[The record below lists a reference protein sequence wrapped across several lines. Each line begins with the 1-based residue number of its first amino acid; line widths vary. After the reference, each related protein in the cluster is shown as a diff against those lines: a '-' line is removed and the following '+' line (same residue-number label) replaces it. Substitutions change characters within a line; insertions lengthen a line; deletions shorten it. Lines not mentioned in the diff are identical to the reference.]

1 MVNLTI
7 AEHPTYNHTIKICC
21 MTNVYIEITVD
32 HFVCWEDIW
41 WDTAKARKDQNDD
54 GGVFWSNRCGQSMRC
69 VGVRPIEGAQG
80 TLLQCPFDVFH
91 ALLGSKT
98 WAQSQ
103 RLHHVDGDFTP
114 PPHGRF
120 HETTILSKFG

>member
-1 MVNLTI
+1 
-7 AEHPTYNHTIKICC
+7 
-21 MTNVYIEITVD
+21 
-32 HFVCWEDIW
+32 
-41 WDTAKARKDQNDD
+41 
-54 GGVFWSNRCGQSMRC
+54 MRC

-103 RLHHVDGDFTP
+103 RLHHVDGDFTHLHMEDFMKP
-114 PPHGRF
+114 SHSVQIRLVEPLSFFFPKLLDGF
-120 HETTILSKFG
+120 CTICLPSGKLT

>member
-1 MVNLTI
+1 
-7 AEHPTYNHTIKICC
+7 
-21 MTNVYIEITVD
+21 
-32 HFVCWEDIW
+32 
-41 WDTAKARKDQNDD
+41 
-54 GGVFWSNRCGQSMRC
+54 MRC

-103 RLHHVDGDFTP
+103 RLHHVDGDFTHLHMEDFMKP
-114 PPHGRF
+114 SHSVQIRLVEP
-120 HETTILSKFG
+120 LSFFSPSFWMVFAPYVYPLVN